1 MIRRAMVPGSF
12 DPLTLGHYDLI
23 LRTAAL
29 FDEVVVAVSP
39 NGAKSALFDAETRVK
54 LAEIAFSNRPNI
66 RVCTHS
72 GLLADF
78 CLESGCCALVK
89 GVRSVA
95 DFDYEYQLSLINR
108 SLRSEVETIFLPT
121 RAEYQHF
128 SSTFLREML
137 KYHQPLEAFVPAAM
151 AEPLRLAY
159 DSLCANRQS
168 R

>member
-29 FDEVVVAVSP
+29 FDEVVVVISP
-39 NGAKSALFDAETRVK
+39 NGSKACLFDTETRIK
-54 LAEIAFSNRPNI
+54 LAGAAFADMPKI
-66 RVCTHS
+66 KVCTHS

-78 CLESGCCALVK
+78 CAELGCCALVK
-89 GVRSVA
+89 GVRSVS

-137 KYHQPLEAFVPAAM
+137 KYGQPIEKYVPAGM
-151 AEPLRLAY
+151 VEPLREAY
-159 DSLCANRQS
+159 AKVRGN
-168 R
+168 

>member
-23 LRTAAL
+23 LRAAAL
-29 FDEVVVAVSP
+29 FDEVVVAISP
-39 NGAKSALFDAETRVK
+39 NGAKATLFDTETRVE
-54 LAEIAFSNRPNI
+54 LACAAFADMPNI
-66 RVCTHS
+66 KVCTHS

-89 GVRSVA
+89 GIRSA
-95 DFDYEYQLSLINR
+95 TDFDYEYQLSLINR
-108 SLRSEVETIFLPT
+108 SLRSEVETLFLPT

-137 KYHQPLEAFVPAAM
+137 KYGQPLEKYVPAGMVA
-151 AEPLRLAY
+151 PLREAY
-159 DSLCANRQS
+159 AKVRGN
-168 R
+168 